1 MVPVACNGFCRE
13 LKIEEIFLMIYRMV
27 RYRLTD

>member
-1 MVPVACNGFCRE
+1 MVSVALQWVLPP
-13 LKIEEIFLMIYRMV
+13 LKIEEIFLTIYRMV

>member
-1 MVPVACNGFCRE
+1 MVSVACSGFCRE
-13 LKIEEIFLMIYRMV
+13 LKIEEIFLTTYRMV

>member
-13 LKIEEIFLMIYRMV
+13 LKIEEIFLTIYRMV
-27 RYRLTD
+27 RYPLTD